1 MGGLFFTIL
10 SYGPYFVVTVILV
23 EMEDVLGASSRM
35 LASDLNHLGQN
46 CVCIM

>member
-1 MGGLFFTIL
+1 MDVLFFTIL
-10 SYGPYFVVTVILV
+10 SNGPYFVATVILV
-23 EMEDVLGASSRM
+23 ETEDVLGAGSRM